1 MPPPGGFHVLRTHM
15 AVSQGLLDLLPAEY
29 KLELEV
35 VDWTQELEASGDRD
49 VSLGPRNSACP
60 QPTPTRSPALGPKAL
75 TLPKW
80 YFPTPA
86 FLLTLG
92 EMHGLSHFP
101 LIVQV

>member
-15 AVSQGLLDLLPAEY
+15 AVSQGLLDLLPAEH

-49 VSLGPRNSACP
+49 VSLGPRSRAKP
-60 QPTPTRSPALGPKAL
+60 PTHAHQVPCFRTQGSYTSQMVLPHPT
-75 TLPKW
+75 
-80 YFPTPA
+80 

-92 EMHGLSHFP
+92 EMHGLCHFP
-101 LIVQV
+101 LTVQV